1 MIENLN
7 PVVIKYLSVQHAN
20 QISETNLNPS
30 GLVFGFPNLE
40 IQNIRGSQTCSD
52 SEAYDQYNV

>member
-1 MIENLN
+1 MENLN
-7 PVVIKYLSVQHAN
+7 PAVKIKYRSIKNKHIN
-20 QISETNLNPS
+20 QISETNLNPA

-52 SEAYDQYNV
+52 SVAYV